1 MAFFTSQSKTIEIV
15 SVREKTPTDIMI
27 EESIVRFQAKQKG
40 DSMPQITS
48 GSVSYSRTVQVQQF
62 EPSKGDIALN
72 FQVLDGETIKDVLD
86 EVGAIAKLKV
96 MQLLGLK
103 K

>member
-27 EESIVRFQAKQKG
+27 EESIARFQAKQKG

-48 GSVSYSRTVQVQQF
+48 GSVSYSRTVQVNQF
-62 EPSKGDIALN
+62 EPAKSDISLN
-72 FQVLDGETIKDVLD
+72 FQVLDGEEIQDVAD
-86 EVGAIAKLKV
+86 EVLAIAKAKV
-96 MQLLGLK
+96 LQSLGLK

>member
-1 MAFFTSQSKTIEIV
+1 MSFFTSQSKTIEIV

-27 EESIVRFQAKQKG
+27 EESIARFQAKQKG
-40 DSMPQITS
+40 DNMPQITS

-62 EPSKGDIALN
+62 EPAKSDISLN
-72 FQVLDGETIKDVLD
+72 FQVLDGEEIQDVVD
-86 EVGAIAKLKV
+86 EVLAIAKAKV
-96 MQLLGLK
+96 LQSLGIK

>member
-1 MAFFTSQSKTIEIV
+1 MVFFTSQSKTIEVV

-27 EESIVRFQAKQKG
+27 EESIARFQAKQKG

-62 EPSKGDIALN
+62 EPAKGDIALN
-72 FQVLDGETIKDVLD
+72 FQVLDGETIEDVLD

-96 MQLLGLK
+96 MQLLGIK